1 MTLINSLLHLNK
13 QTNKVMIDLLK
24 NWVIKKSKLVNE
36 KPIKMAVQYVYSDEL
51 GGWFKM
57 YLN

>member
-1 MTLINSLLHLNK
+1 
-13 QTNKVMIDLLK
+13 MIDLLK